1 MYNNSIDA
9 SNKIITADDL
19 LEIFSKMNDKLK
31 YYIDIYKKE
40 ASINEKLEYEYQ
52 KWSFKDNSSY
62 LNFVVRFTDN
72 TEIKFENYSSFLVA
86 FNSRINEV
94 KEIICHFNLSYS
106 KREESKNWKYYTQKI
121 NMYCYED
128 KLEIIFSLS
137 EEDRIIDDLYSL
149 ISTKINNAPSRYD
162 NIIKKKNSI
171 EFTTG
176 FAPSFILS
184 FILTTI
190 LLLFEP
196 IRNILLESII
206 LYPIICIVLTTIF
219 SGFFSNILL
228 SKYYHNIV
236 PEKKY
241 AGYDVEN
248 HRSIYKDDINKFTS
262 KCEILIG
269 KNTNNMKYR
278 QNIEEL
284 YKKYKRIIP
293 IELFVLVI
301 CSLIVMIISTIAS

>member
-9 SNKIITADDL
+9 SNRIITADDL

-52 KWSFKDNSSY
+52 KWSFKDSSSY
-62 LNFVVRFTDN
+62 LNFVVRFNDK

-86 FNSRINEV
+86 FNSRINEI

-106 KREESKNWKYYTQKI
+106 KCDESRNWKYYTQKI

-128 KLEIIFSLS
+128 RLEIDFSLS

-162 NIIKKKNSI
+162 RIIKKKNSI
-171 EFTTG
+171 EFVTG
-176 FAPSFILS
+176 FVPSFILF
-184 FILTTI
+184 FILTTVS
-190 LLLFEP
+190 LLFEP
-196 IRNILLESII
+196 IRKVLLESVI
-206 LYPIICIVLTTIF
+206 LYPIICIVLSALF
-219 SGFFSNILL
+219 SGFFSSMLL
-228 SKYYHNIV
+228 SKYYQNIV

-248 HRSIYKDDINKFTS
+248 HRSIYKDDIDKFTS
-262 KCEILIG
+262 DCEILIG
-269 KNTNNMKYR
+269 KNTNNMKCR
-278 QNIEEL
+278 QNIEET
-284 YKKYKRIIP
+284 YNKYRKFIP
-293 IELFVLVI
+293 IELTVLVI
-301 CSLIVMIISTIAS
+301 CSLVVMVISMFVK

>member
-9 SNKIITADDL
+9 SNRIITADDL

-52 KWSFKDNSSY
+52 KWSFKDSSSY
-62 LNFVVRFTDN
+62 LNFVVRFNDK

-86 FNSRINEV
+86 FNSRINEI
-94 KEIICHFNLSYS
+94 KEITCHFNLSYS
-106 KREESKNWKYYTQKI
+106 KCEESRNWKYYTQKI

-128 KLEIIFSLS
+128 RLEIDFSLS

-171 EFTTG
+171 EFVTG
-176 FAPSFILS
+176 FVPSFILF
-184 FILTTI
+184 FILTT
-190 LLLFEP
+190 LSLLFEP
-196 IRNILLESII
+196 IRKVLLESVI
-206 LYPIICIVLTTIF
+206 LYPIICIVLSALF
-219 SGFFSNILL
+219 SGFFSSMLL
-228 SKYYHNIV
+228 SKYYQNIV

-248 HRSIYKDDINKFTS
+248 HRSIYKDDIDKFTS
-262 KCEILIG
+262 DCEILIG
-269 KNTNNMKYR
+269 KNTNNMKCR
-278 QNIEEL
+278 QNIEET
-284 YKKYKRIIP
+284 YNKYRKFIP
-293 IELFVLVI
+293 IELIVLVI
-301 CSLIVMIISTIAS
+301 CSLIVMVISMFVK